1 MYIYYI
7 FLNLKT
13 GLAYRNFD
21 GSELEKRNPSSKEFP
36 SDETGDLAVL
46 IQRIILGSIAE
57 KSRRL
62 KVGDEII
69 AINDVRVSSIE
80 DAR

>member
-1 MYIYYI
+1 MYLSYCSE
-7 FLNLKT
+7 LKT
-13 GLAYRNFD
+13 GLAYRSFD
-21 GSELEKRNPSSKEFP
+21 GSELEKRNPSTGELT

-46 IQRIILGSIAE
+46 IQRIIIGSIAE
-57 KSRRL
+57 RSRRL

-69 AINDVRVSSIE
+69 AINDVSASSID